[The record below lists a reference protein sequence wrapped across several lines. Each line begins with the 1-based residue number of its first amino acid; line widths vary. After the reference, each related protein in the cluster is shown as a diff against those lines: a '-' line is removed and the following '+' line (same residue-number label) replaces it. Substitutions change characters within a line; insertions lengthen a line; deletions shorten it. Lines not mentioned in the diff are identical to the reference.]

1 MSDLEDFELPS
12 QKQATASLGNRVIS
26 NNSGSEDEHK
36 QVGESAVDG
45 ADGFVNDV
53 GVGLASGET
62 EKKTLFQSFRYNARE
77 ISKSPRDLLVVYIAV
92 FLDSLSYYMFSYALI
107 MHLGLEVGLTDANSG
122 LFYGLFGVCITLAT
136 LVLGFVMDK
145 IGIRLSVCISS
156 ITALATR
163 MGMAYAV
170 LARSWL
176 LTAIILFLGV
186 GPSMA
191 LMGPALPVAIKRQV
205 PRFIFDVC

>member
-1 MSDLEDFELPS
+1 MSDLEDFDLPS
-12 QKQATASLGNRVIS
+12 QKQAKDAFKGGGGEQVVSS
-26 NNSGSEDEHK
+26 SEEEQTRLEDQKPGVTNDE
-36 QVGESAVDG
+36 
-45 ADGFVNDV
+45 
-53 GVGLASGET
+53 
-62 EKKTLFQSFRYNARE
+62 EKKSLFQLFRYNARE

-92 FLDSLSYYMFSYALI
+92 FLDALSYYMFSYALI

-205 PRFIFDVC
+205 HLCHFFDVC